1 MGGDHTVESGDERTL
16 PATTQQIPA
25 ALASWPKNRAERGFA
40 GQSPEEIDGF
50 WGNPRRAP
58 AQSPYSEAVP
68 TAQPALDGRGSLETA
83 RPVRVRWP
91 APARSDITR
100 QGYRRGA

>member
-25 ALASWPKNRAERGFA
+25 ALASWSKNRAERGFA

-68 TAQPALDGRGSLETA
+68 TAQPARSGPVDLVITA
-83 RPVRVRWP
+83 PFGFNEQGK
-91 APARSDITR
+91 APEPSSIA
-100 QGYRRGA
+100 